1 MQTHRDRVLRVGTRT
16 SRLARWQTDY
26 VVRLL
31 EAAWPGLACT
41 VEPFVT
47 QGDRTLNQPLPEI
60 GGKGLFT
67 YELERA
73 LRDGEIDLAVHSL
86 KDLPVDDAPGLIVGA
101 IPRRADAHDVLV
113 AQHRHTLETLPP
125 GSVVGTSSPRR
136 QAQLLALRPD
146 LQVRSIRGNV
156 ATRVRKAL
164 SPDEGYDATVLAAA
178 GLTRLDMDDV
188 ISDWLPLDVMLPAPG
203 QAALAV
209 QCRAGDEETLAL
221 LAAIDDELTR
231 RATTAE
237 RLFLQAL
244 GGGCSAPIA
253 AYASPLDENG
263 TLLLRGL
270 IASPDGQ
277 DVIRVSAR
285 NHNPELLASELA
297 GAARELGAGRILEQ
311 FGQQAAGDARPLE
324 GRRIVVTRPRPQAPE
339 LVRRL
344 EALGAEAISFPTIRI
359 EPMENTEE
367 LDAAIARLA
376 HGEYHHVIFTSVNGV
391 AIFWER
397 LEALGYDVFAL
408 NDVHVA
414 AIGPATG
421 EALRERGIDPD
432 FIPEEFVAEA
442 IAVGLGHVWGQR
454 ILLPR
459 ASIARPTLRDQL
471 AARGAQ
477 VDEVP
482 TYRTLPA
489 QPDGTTLLAL
499 ELADIF
505 TFTSSSTVRNF
516 VKLVGGPERAK
527 KLTQEALVACIG
539 PITAQTARE
548 LGLDPVVVA
557 ERYTMEGL
565 AAALAAYA
573 EQV

>member
-1 MQTHRDRVLRVGTRT
+1 MPKESNRALRIGTRT

-31 EAAWPGLACT
+31 EAAWPGLTCEI
-41 VEPFVT
+41 EPFVT
-47 QGDRTLNQPLPEI
+47 QGDRTLHQPLPEI

-67 YELERA
+67 FELERA
-73 LRDGEIDLAVHSL
+73 LHDGEIDLAVHSL
-86 KDLPVDDAPGLIVGA
+86 KDLPVEDAPGLVVGA
-101 IPRRADAHDVLV
+101 IPRRADVHDVLV

-125 GSVVGTSSPRR
+125 GSIVGTSSVRR
-136 QAQLLALRPD
+136 RAQLLAQRPD
-146 LQVRSIRGNV
+146 LEVRSIRGNV
-156 ATRVRKAL
+156 GTRVRKAL
-164 SPDEGYDATVLAAA
+164 STDDGYDATVLAAA
-178 GLTRLDMDDV
+178 GLTRLEMDEV

-209 QCRAGDEETLAL
+209 QCRAGDEATLAL
-221 LAAIDDELTR
+221 LAAIDDEMAR

-253 AYASPLDENG
+253 AYASLLDEDG

-285 NHNPELLASELA
+285 SDDPALLAQELA
-297 GAARELGAGRILEQ
+297 EAARELGAGRILEMV
-311 FGQQAAGDARPLE
+311 GDRHRGPEHPLE
-324 GRRIVVTRPRPQAPE
+324 GQRVVVTRPRPQAPE

-344 EALGAEAISFPTIRI
+344 EELGAEAIPFPTISI
-359 EPMENTEE
+359 QPMEDTGP
-367 LDAAIARLA
+367 LDEAIERLA
-376 HGEYHHVIFTSVNGV
+376 GGGYDDVIFTSVNGV

-397 LEALGYDVFAL
+397 LEALGYDVFAF
-408 NDVHVA
+408 NDVRVA

-421 EALRERGIDPD
+421 EALSERGVEPD

-442 IAVGLGHVWGQR
+442 IAAGLGDVWGHR

-459 ASIARPTLRDQL
+459 AQIARPTLRDQL

-477 VDEVP
+477 VDDVA

-489 QPDGTTLLAL
+489 QPDGRTLLAL
-499 ELADIF
+499 ESADIF

-516 VKLVGGPERAK
+516 VKLVGGTERARL
-527 KLTQEALVACIG
+527 LTREALVACIG
-539 PITAQTARE
+539 PVTAETARE
-548 LGLDPVVVA
+548 LGLEPVVVA

-565 AAALAAYA
+565 AAALAAHV
-573 EQV
+573 EQ